1 MHRLSPLTGPGS
13 DIDHVVPDGGDVQAF
28 VDETEVAYCWLC
40 SLDQF
45 GKIGS
50 GARFPAHRVSCCN
63 DCFHEFR
70 VRCGNNGV
78 CFLEVAVRVPFTNS
92 ISMIS
97 SITVSKTRLQN
108 MDNFGDCW
116 FKDHSVHHGWG
127 RSHVATCICTEN
139 AFE

>member
-1 MHRLSPLTGPGS
+1 MVHRPSPLTGPGS
-13 DIDHVVPDGGDVQAF
+13 DIDHVVPDGSDVHAF

-50 GARFPAHRVSCCN
+50 GALFPAHRVSCCN

-78 CFLEVAVRVPFTNS
+78 CFFEVAVRVPFTNR

-97 SITVSKTRLQN
+97 SIQFQKQDCRIWIFPETVGLRIIQCT
-108 MDNFGDCW
+108 MVGDG
-116 FKDHSVHHGWG
+116 HM
-127 RSHVATCICTEN
+127 
-139 AFE
+139 